1 MKNKIIQSGRSMVEM
16 MGYMAVVLSITAG
29 VGTLIS
35 NAYSDY
41 KYSKASLQ
49 ISELASAIVRAS
61 AVDADYDEITS
72 KFGGVSL
79 SDEAKKLIPKSFRV
93 AGAKIYHAFGGQVTI
108 GTPTGD
114 KTRFSIQFQRLSRKQ
129 CIELAMKEW
138 QNNKSVDLYEIII
151 NNNEPWHW
159 AAYEAGSTNVLPV
172 KRSAVA
178 GAHSD
183 DDNAQCSERYNNITW
198 IFN

>member
-1 MKNKIIQSGRSMVEM
+1 MKSRIIQSGRSMVEM

-29 VGTLIS
+29 IGTLIS
-35 NAYSDY
+35 NAYDNY

-61 AVDADYDEITS
+61 AVDADYYEITS
-72 KFGGVSL
+72 KLNGMVL
-79 SDEAKKLIPKSFRV
+79 SDDAKVLIPKSFRV
-93 AGAKIYHAFGGQVTI
+93 AGSKIFHAFGGQVVI
-108 GTPTGD
+108 GTPED
-114 KTRFSIQFQRLSRKQ
+114 RTRFSIQFQRLSRKQ

-151 NNNEPWHW
+151 NNNTPWHW
-159 AAYEAGSTNVLPV
+159 ASYEEGSTNVLPV

-178 GAHSD
+178 GRHSG
-183 DDNAQCSERYNNITW
+183 DNEAQCNERNNNITW